1 MLFEDTNDKM
11 RMSGDEIE
19 HFFRKTPMYKYLKGI
34 VSIDMI
40 SDIENLELCNFLV
53 FNESKRD
60 SKGAFILLCQ
70 MISVECPINFEIQIQ
85 QSKIKVSF
93 KVHIGSVFTE
103 TYLEIMQVK
112 NFYLFSKFC

>member
-70 MISVECPINFEIQIQ
+70 MISVECPINFEFDATFSIVIYALNW
-85 QSKIKVSF
+85 F
-93 KVHIGSVFTE
+93 WFVFD
-103 TYLEIMQVK
+103 LV
-112 NFYLFSKFC
+112 

>member
-19 HFFRKTPMYKYLKGI
+19 HFLKKTPMYKYLKGI

-40 SDIENLELCNFLV
+40 SDIENLELCTFLV

-70 MISVECPINFEIQIQ
+70 MISVECQTNFECRLIGCR
-85 QSKIKVSF
+85 IKP
-93 KVHIGSVFTE
+93 I
-103 TYLEIMQVK
+103 
-112 NFYLFSKFC
+112 

>member
-1 MLFEDTNDKM
+1 
-11 RMSGDEIE
+11 
-19 HFFRKTPMYKYLKGI
+19 
-34 VSIDMI
+34 
-40 SDIENLELCNFLV
+40 
-53 FNESKRD
+53 
-60 SKGAFILLCQ
+60 

>member
-19 HFFRKTPMYKYLKGI
+19 HFLKKTPMYKYLKGI

-40 SDIENLELCNFLV
+40 SNIENLELCTFLV

-70 MISVECPINFEIQIQ
+70 MILVECPINFEIQI
-85 QSKIKVSF
+85 F
-93 KVHIGSVFTE
+93 LGTVHSAKQNKSIF
-103 TYLEIMQVK
+103 
-112 NFYLFSKFC
+112 